1 MDDSSKSHI
10 PGIGIY
16 SIQNAV
22 QIIIEVLFH
31 DFRQI
36 SSYDFYNIVII
47 SYDLK
52 CRIVVLPK
60 TEQKAPS
67 KVKGFCNL
75 RFPCLLRSDN

>member
-10 PGIGIY
+10 PGIGIH
-16 SIQNAV
+16 SIHNAI
-22 QIIIEVLFH
+22 QIIIKVLFH
-31 DFRQI
+31 DLRQI
-36 SSYDFYNIVII
+36 SSYDFYNAII

-60 TEQKAPS
+60 TEQNAPS

-75 RFPCLLRSDN
+75 RFPCLLRRDK